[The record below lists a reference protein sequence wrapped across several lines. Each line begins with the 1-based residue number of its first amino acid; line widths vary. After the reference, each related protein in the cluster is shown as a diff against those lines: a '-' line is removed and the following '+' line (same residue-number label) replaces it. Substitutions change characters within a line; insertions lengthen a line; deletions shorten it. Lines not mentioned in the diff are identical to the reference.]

1 MKTLPSTLL
10 MFIASLMLFF
20 AVVYAWFT
28 ITDVNVIQPLSQGII
43 ERDVQMDILYGMNGG
58 GYESFDEP
66 AQINAFL
73 NGMMPGDRLDIQV
86 IIQNNNPI
94 GTPDILLFIKM
105 MNIRASFSES
115 EYDLTDYF
123 FLLEREITLT
133 WYDSDEDYQENL
145 PSLIQ
150 VLTLNAL
157 DDSEIVV
164 LGKPLYESRLSN
176 LFHQNTQDVIEND
189 IHILNTQL
197 ATGKIL
203 VITFSIG
210 LDPYTPGTVWGL
222 QHGSL
227 FIDGLYASFAE

>member
-94 GTPDILLFIKM
+94 GTPDILLFIKL

-115 EYDLTDYF
+115 E
-123 FLLEREITLT
+123 
-133 WYDSDEDYQENL
+133 
-145 PSLIQ
+145 
-150 VLTLNAL
+150 
-157 DDSEIVV
+157 
-164 LGKPLYESRLSN
+164 
-176 LFHQNTQDVIEND
+176 
-189 IHILNTQL
+189 
-197 ATGKIL
+197 
-203 VITFSIG
+203 
-210 LDPYTPGTVWGL
+210 
-222 QHGSL
+222 
-227 FIDGLYASFAE
+227 